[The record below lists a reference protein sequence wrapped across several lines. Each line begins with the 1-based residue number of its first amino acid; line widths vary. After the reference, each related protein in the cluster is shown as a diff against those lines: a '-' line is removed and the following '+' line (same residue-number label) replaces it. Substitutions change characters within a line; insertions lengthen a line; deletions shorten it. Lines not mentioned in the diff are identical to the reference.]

1 MRIALRRLRVA
12 PAKSKGDPAMSDN
25 HENTDER
32 ASEPIAYICARGLLD
47 PASLTLDEI
56 QRVCVSGL
64 ALVPDYPSQGD
75 DDARK

>member
-1 MRIALRRLRVA
+1 
-12 PAKSKGDPAMSDN
+12 MSDSN
-25 HENTDER
+25 EKIDER

-64 ALVPDYPSQGD
+64 ELTPDLPSESED
-75 DDARK
+75 DPRA

>member
-1 MRIALRRLRVA
+1 
-12 PAKSKGDPAMSDN
+12 MSDN
-25 HENTDER
+25 NENADER

-64 ALVPDYPSQGD
+64 ALAPDHPSQSE
-75 DDARK
+75 DDARE